1 MAAQAF
7 RSLARQ
13 RRSLYKFQ
21 NKDIPKDILKD
32 ILLTTQRAP
41 SGFNLQP
48 YACMLV
54 QDPTDRNALSAAML
68 GDNVRKVKEAPLI
81 AVFAA
86 DLEPSKRVPAI
97 QEMMAT
103 AGQSTADIQQ
113 LPLKLRF
120 FGGEGHLA
128 GVIRSG
134 ISTALTPFQ
143 PVPTYVPTIAW
154 SYKSTMLAVS
164 QYILAAESHG
174 IGTLHFSW
182 DFALTCPVAGSCVM
196 EGFDESWV
204 RHALDIPDRYSVPV
218 VVASGYAAAENSQ
231 PPSPRLDPSQVFF
244 GAKFGAPTSIFDEE

>member
-1 MAAQAF
+1 M
-7 RSLARQ
+7 
-13 RRSLYKFQ
+13 
-21 NKDIPKDILKD
+21 NKGLV
-32 ILLTTQRAP
+32 LHGLQRAP

-48 YACMLV
+48 YACVLV
-54 QDPTDRNALSAAML
+54 QDAADRNTLSAAML

-81 AVFAA
+81 AVFAS

-97 QEMMAT
+97 QEMMRS

-128 GVIRSG
+128 GAIRNG
-134 ISTALTPFQ
+134 LSTALTPFQ

-174 IGTLHFSW
+174 IGTFR
-182 DFALTCPVAGSCVM
+182 SC
-196 EGFDESWV
+196 
-204 RHALDIPDRYSVPV
+204 L
-218 VVASGYAAAENSQ
+218 
-231 PPSPRLDPSQVFF
+231 
-244 GAKFGAPTSIFDEE
+244 

>member
-174 IGTLHFSW
+174 IG
-182 DFALTCPVAGSCVM
+182 SCVM
-196 EGFDESWV
+196 EGFDETWV